1 MSIILHIT
9 EKKQWKEAKLSGIYR
24 GDTLNTEGFI
34 HCSTPKQIIPTANRF
49 FLHKQGLIVLFIDTD
64 RIQSEIRYEAAEN
77 GKIFPHIYGVLNT
90 NAVLKVLELSAGED
104 GRFQLSSEI
113 IQYAQ
118 DMNITDICN

>member
-9 EKKQWKEAKLSGIYR
+9 QSKQWKEAELSGIYR

-90 NAVLKVLELSAGED
+90 NAVLKVLELPAGED
-104 GRFQLSSEI
+104 GRFQLSPEI
-113 IQYAQ
+113 SKSAQ
-118 DMNITDICN
+118 INVTM

>member
-9 EKKQWKEAKLSGIYR
+9 QNKQWKEAKLSGIYR
-24 GDTLNTEGFI
+24 GDTLDTEGFI

>member
-9 EKKQWKEAKLSGIYR
+9 QSKQWKEAELSGIYR

-49 FLHKQGLIVLFIDTD
+49 FLHKQGLVVLFIGID

-77 GKIFPHIYGVLNT
+77 GELFPHIYGVLNT
-90 NAVLKVLELSAGED
+90 NAVLKVFELSAGED

>member
-9 EKKQWKEAKLSGIYR
+9 QKKQWKEAKLSGIYR